1 MFKFRSTSK
10 NDVSAILVVFS
21 SVFLRFALGFSFLS
35 AVGDR
40 FGFWGSFG
48 EHHVAWGTFAR
59 FVSYTGQL
67 NWFLP
72 KGTITTL
79 AIVSTCAET
88 ILGFLLLLGWQTRT
102 AALLSGVLLLL
113 FAITMAGALG
123 IKAPLDFS
131 VFSASGGAFL
141 LASCTEFPFSI
152 DRLQRASKLAGRETI
167 PASVRDLTDTECLE
181 LQLIEIRL
189 DKVGTLDLL
198 ASDLY
203 VGALQVFDS
212 DAHPRRVQRY
222 QLRHPAGGGRVSV
235 AERRAAG
242 CCRPFV
248 SFVILWQRRYGDPWE
263 WRFAF
268 PKGS

>member
-1 MFKFRSTSK
+1 LTQFEGVILMSKFRSTNK
-10 NDVSAILVVFS
+10 DNASAILVAFS
-21 SVFLRFALGFSFLS
+21 SVFLRFALGFSLLS

-59 FVSYTGQL
+59 FVAYTGQL

-113 FAITMAGALG
+113 FAVTMAGALG
-123 IKAPLDFS
+123 IKVPLDFS

-141 LASCTEFPFSI
+141 LAGCTEYPFSI
-152 DRLQRASKLAGRETI
+152 DRLR
-167 PASVRDLTDTECLE
+167 RDSSG
-181 LQLIEIRL
+181 Q
-189 DKVGTLDLL
+189 
-198 ASDLY
+198 A
-203 VGALQVFDS
+203 
-212 DAHPRRVQRY
+212 
-222 QLRHPAGGGRVSV
+222 
-235 AERRAAG
+235 
-242 CCRPFV
+242 
-248 SFVILWQRRYGDPWE
+248 
-263 WRFAF
+263 
-268 PKGS
+268 